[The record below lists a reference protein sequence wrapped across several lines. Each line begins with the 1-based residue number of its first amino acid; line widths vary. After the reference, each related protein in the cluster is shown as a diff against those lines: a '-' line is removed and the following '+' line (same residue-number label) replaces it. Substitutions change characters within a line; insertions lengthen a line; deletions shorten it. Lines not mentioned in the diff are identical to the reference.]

1 MPVEEEDVPYEEIHF
16 SRIPEEFLSAP
27 EAPVQESPRS
37 QPALDANVASPQIA
51 KDDHQITKG
60 QGEEDTEL

>member
-1 MPVEEEDVPYEEIHF
+1 MYLMKRFVLVEFRKNF
-16 SRIPEEFLSAP
+16 SPRQRRLH
-27 EAPVQESPRS
+27 VQESPRS
-37 QPALDANVASPQIA
+37 QPALDATVASAQIA